1 MLLAKTKL
9 NTIEILFSKALMD
22 FYISHEEFVSVN
34 NVVREYNQMKEE
46 IRNLETLVEYT
57 V

>member
-1 MLLAKTKL
+1 
-9 NTIEILFSKALMD
+9 MD

-34 NVVREYNQMKEE
+34 NVVTEYNQMKEE

>member
-9 NTIEILFSKALMD
+9 NTIEILFSRALMD

-46 IRNLETLVEYT
+46 IRNLETLVEHT

>member
-1 MLLAKTKL
+1 
-9 NTIEILFSKALMD
+9 MD
-22 FYISHEEFVSVN
+22 FYISYEEFVSVN